1 MNKTLRNFWL
11 DLSLFL
17 LLGTDI
23 ALISL
28 SRRAPAGIHPGFG
41 WHVHVLI
48 SILLTLACLIHI
60 ILHWRWFQAVL
71 TGKARGKT
79 KLIMISIVTIVMLLA
94 DLSGHGAVVSSGASG
109 LHSLTGY
116 TALVGLSVHAIRR
129 AHWMAMVA
137 KRLLMG
143 GPQKEVVRPALTNGS
158 APGRIKGL
166 S

>member
-1 MNKTLRNFWL
+1 MNKTLRSFWL

-23 ALISL
+23 ALVSL
-28 SRRAPAGIHPGFG
+28 SRRTPAGIHPGFG
-41 WHVHVLI
+41 WHAHVLI

-60 ILHWRWFQAVL
+60 ALHWRWFQAVL

-79 KLIMISIVTIVMLLA
+79 KLIMISIVTVVMLLA

-129 AHWMAMVA
+129 AHWMAMIT
-137 KRLLMG
+137 KRLITG
-143 GPQKEVVRPALTNGS
+143 GSQKSVIRS
-158 APGRIKGL
+158 A
-166 S
+166 